1 MPDNVAAAAR
11 VAPPPELWA
20 AGRAWTKATLIP
32 SRRSA
37 AYFMEHTRGFGVR
50 PTEIDGG
57 RTMVDT
63 VIVENEAAPVAAISW
78 PAVLAGAAVAGAFSL
93 MLLALGSG
101 IGFATFSPWS
111 PRSVDTLRGATFA
124 GIFLAATAVISAA
137 MGGYITG
144 RLRHLWPSV
153 HTDEVVFRDH
163 AHGLITWAVATLATA
178 AFLGSAGTNLLGG
191 AATEATRGATEMQAR
206 AGAHPDFTDRLF
218 QYDRVKA
225 PPAGA
230 STAFG
235 RPFEADRATAD
246 RLIAT
251 AATRPLTTEEHADL
265 TGIIASRT
273 GMAPADADGRAT
285 KIETEARVAAD
296 TARRVAMRLA
306 FWTVAAMLLG
316 ALAAS
321 LAAWEGGALR
331 DRPFRR

>member
-1 MPDNVAAAAR
+1 
-11 VAPPPELWA
+11 
-20 AGRAWTKATLIP
+20 
-32 SRRSA
+32 
-37 AYFMEHTRGFGVR
+37 
-50 PTEIDGG
+50 
-57 RTMVDT
+57 MVDT
-63 VIVENEAAPVAAISW
+63 VIVENETTPASAISW
-78 PAVLAGAAVAGAFSL
+78 PAVLAGAAVAGAVSL
-93 MLLALGSG
+93 MMLALGSG

-111 PRSVDTLRGATFA
+111 PHAVDTLRGATFA
-124 GIFLAATAVISAA
+124 GIFLAVTAVISAA

-144 RLRHLWPSV
+144 RLRRLWPST

-163 AHGLITWAVATLATA
+163 AHGLVTWAVATLATA

-191 AATEATRGATEMQAR
+191 AAKEAARGATETQAR
-206 AGAHPDFTDRLF
+206 SGMYPDLTDQLF
-218 QYDRVKA
+218 RYDRVKA

-251 AATRPLTTEEHADL
+251 AATRPLTTEEHQDL
-265 TGIIASRT
+265 TGIVASRT
-273 GMAPADADGRAT
+273 GMAAPDADARAT
-285 KIETEARVAAD
+285 KVETEARAAAD
-296 TARRVAMRLA
+296 TARRIAMRLA

-331 DRPFRR
+331 DGRFRR